1 MSPRVMTCNLSP
13 VTFNPKMVKAAFFDI
28 DGTLVSFRTHR
39 IPQSTLEAVSRIRR
53 QGVKVFIATGRPLPF
68 IDNLAGLEYDG
79 IMSVNGACCTTAEG
93 QIISQKPVPKDDIRR
108 LVDDAKAHP
117 MPIAFASGDRAIAVN
132 AGKADGHLPEVFSLL
147 NLTPPETRPIEDA
160 LRMDVMQVIA
170 FFTQEQEPRIMQEV
184 LKGCD
189 ANRWHP
195 YFADCVAKGTSKA
208 TGIDDICRHYG
219 IAVEDTIAFG
229 DGGNDMTM
237 LRHAGIGIAMGNAPE
252 EVKNVADMVTDTV
265 DENGISNA
273 LRRLC
278 P

>member
-1 MSPRVMTCNLSP
+1 MTCNLSP

-108 LVDDAKAHP
+108 LIDDAEVHP

-170 FFTQEQEPRIMQEV
+170 FFTQEQEPRIMREV